1 MKTIVD
7 ADTGEIVEV
16 EETTEL
22 VARDLADVG
31 VNYEDYFE
39 MELKAKALKEQ
50 MEIWEWSKRD
60 AIKEVFKKH
69 GIKSFKCEEGS
80 ITYVEERLQ
89 KRVDNDRLKQDGM
102 YEKYLKLVPVK
113 EHLVIKIKEK

>member
-16 EETTEL
+16 EETTEI

-89 KRVDNDRLKQDGM
+89 KRVDNDRLKQDGV